1 MRTATGASARSRRP
15 SSRTDADGVG
25 GKSKKLRFISELFYC
40 AVLWHKGALSLYPE
54 TKRNSAMTG
63 YLITLGLA
71 ALAIW
76 LLVDSAVEFIQD
88 SQEDTLATEP

>member
-1 MRTATGASARSRRP
+1 MS
-15 SSRTDADGVG
+15 
-25 GKSKKLRFISELFYC
+25 
-40 AVLWHKGALSLYPE
+40 PE
-54 TKRNSAMTG
+54 TKYGKAMIGT
-63 YLITLGLA
+63 LITLALA